1 MSQTKDYFERI
12 REMQKAIELEKLKIK
27 ALELNAYKL
36 GGTNYNRVSSSG
48 NKDFTDSMNR
58 FIDKETEAIQLKEAG
73 LEDYATE
80 IAKASNKLKE
90 MKQIVTGNALI
101 GLYAVELMYVQGMTV
116 KATESALNK
125 NRRVLYEGR
134 RAFFKYC
141 DHRNIFEV

>member
-1 MSQTKDYFERI
+1 MSKTKDYFERI

-36 GGTNYNRVSSSG
+36 GGTNYNRVSSS
-48 NKDFTDSMNR
+48 NSKDFTDSMNR
-58 FIDKETEAIQLKEAG
+58 FIDKETEVEQLKEAG
-73 LEDYATE
+73 LDEYYQEVNQAS
-80 IAKASNKLKE
+80 AKLNNLK
-90 MKQIVTGNALI
+90 QTITGNALV
-101 GLYAVELMYVQGMTV
+101 GLYAVELMYIEGMTV
-116 KATESALNK
+116 KATESALNR